1 METIVIEENGVAAA
15 FELHAFG
22 TAASGPRLFFTAG
35 IHGNEV
41 TGVYVARM
49 LIDHLEAQPLL
60 RGEVRVIPAVNAA
73 AMRCMQRCNPFDGE
87 DLNRIFPG
95 DAAGSISHRLAA
107 AVWERTASADALVDL
122 HCCGQH
128 GLPYIL
134 ALHGESPA
142 ARELAR
148 RIPLPR
154 CVQSYG
160 SAGQLFVESAR
171 RRGQASCIIELPSGA
186 GEGAVNLETAQMCF
200 HALLDL
206 LRSYGM
212 LAGEVSGA
220 SPAFFGPLLDA
231 DCERAGFW
239 RPRVRRGEAIAK
251 GQLIGTLDGAPVA
264 APEAG
269 AAMSVRPPSYLRAN
283 DLWAVVYVQPER
295 ENEIS

>member
-171 RRGQASCIIELPSGA
+171 RRGQASCIIDYA
-186 GEGAVNLETAQMCF
+186 RDYVNN
-200 HALLDL
+200 
-206 LRSYGM
+206 GIP
-212 LAGEVSGA
+212 GN
-220 SPAFFGPLLDA
+220 PAFDEMMEKYMFRCA
-231 DCERAGFW
+231 DSGLYYSETKKLPC
-239 RPRVRRGEAIAK
+239 IK
-251 GQLIGTLDGAPVA
+251 
-264 APEAG
+264 G
-269 AAMSVRPPSYLRAN
+269 AALYEADEKTYLVLPEYYRSPETRGYISACASFANVGFSSRA
-283 DLWAVVYVQPER
+283 LIIAT
-295 ENEIS
+295 